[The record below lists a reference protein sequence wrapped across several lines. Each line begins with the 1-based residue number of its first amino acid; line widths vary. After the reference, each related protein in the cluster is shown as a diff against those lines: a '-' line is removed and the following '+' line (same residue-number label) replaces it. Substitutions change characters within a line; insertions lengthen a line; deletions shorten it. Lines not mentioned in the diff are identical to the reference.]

1 METRS
6 PQRTRRTQK
15 SEDILYVLLL
25 IPLVSLVSSVLSAR
39 IAPMLSARSAPV
51 VSAAGTPAEWHLA
64 ARSGSIRGR
73 VELRRVAPAI
83 ERRPGVADLGPPPAR
98 DVPDRLKSVVY
109 LESAPRGAFEQSEG
123 GHAVMDQRNETFVP
137 HVLAI
142 TTGTTVDFP
151 NSDRI
156 YHNVFSL
163 SKAARFD
170 LGRYA
175 VGHSRAIRFDRP
187 GIVRVFCD
195 IHSHMNAF
203 ILVFTH
209 PFFAVTDT
217 EGRYHIDNVPPGT
230 YAVIAWNEGVSSDP
244 QPITV
249 PDGSSAELDFTLR

>member
-1 METRS
+1 M
-6 PQRTRRTQK
+6 
-15 SEDILYVLLL
+15 LFVAAF
-25 IPLVSLVSSVLSAR
+25 VSFVAFVV
-39 IAPMLSARSAPV
+39 SARSAPV
-51 VSAAGTPAEWHLA
+51 VSAASTRAERNMA
-64 ARSGSIRGR
+64 VRSGTIRGR

-109 LESAPRGAFEQSEG
+109 LDSAPRGAFEQTDG

-163 SKAARFD
+163 SKTERFD

-175 VGHSRAIRFDRP
+175 VGHSRSVRFDRP

-203 ILVFTH
+203 ILVFSH
-209 PFFAVTDT
+209 PFFAVTDA
-217 EGRYHIDNVPPGT
+217 EGRYRIENVPPGA
-230 YAVIAWNEGVSSDP
+230 YNVIAWNEGVSSDA

-249 PDGSSAELDFTLR
+249 PDGAAAELDFTLR